1 MNVQIQ
7 SVKFDA
13 DQKLVDFVNAK
24 MDKLERFAE
33 KVTSAEVF
41 LKLDKDNDKGN
52 KVATIKLNLP
62 GEDLVAEFRGK
73 SFEESVDECI
83 AALRKQLDKYKERYA
98 K

>member
-13 DQKLVDFVNAK
+13 DQKLVDFINAK

-33 KVTSAEVF
+33 RVTSAEVF
-41 LKLDKDNDKGN
+41 LKLDKDHDKGN

-62 GEDLVAEFRGK
+62 GEDLVAEYRSK
-73 SFEESVDECI
+73 SFEESVDECVDAI
-83 AALRKQLDKYKERYA
+83 KKQLEKYKDKFA